1 MPAVTFTV
9 PVKLLDYGNQPRVG
23 IEIVAAPIPAVKKDS
38 EAAYGTEPEAP
49 LTDESGLATLT
60 LISLPGL
67 WYRISGKGINAV
79 RFAAYIPDPE
89 DPRTGTVFPPETVIQ
104 FEDIM
109 DESPTPGYSGVVWA
123 GLSAYDV
130 AVAEGFVGT
139 EAEWLTSLEGLT
151 AYEVAVAEG
160 FVGDEVAWLASL
172 VGPVGDDA
180 YEVAVTEGFVGDRDA
195 WLASLVG
202 PQGDTAYEVAVAEG
216 FVGTEAEWL
225 ETLIGP
231 MSSLVEGTA
240 TTGAP
245 GTDMDFTITGAPP
258 VQTLNLTIPR
268 GDVGPAGPPNVLTEG
283 TATASAPGSDPDFTI
298 TGTSPEQVL
307 NLVLPRGEQGPQG
320 YTRYLVQ
327 DGAAYPARPFPTEVP
342 VTFVGSANPDLLGVM
357 VVGDSWI
364 NTAADAV
371 VPYVKHYDGAGSPNG
386 VVTAQIGSRYIDVNA
401 TCGAVEWIKM
411 SGSGNTGWEVST
423 GDTGWRNVSSL
434 LINGWELSGTGGRV
448 CLRRIGRTVWI
459 YGALSSVSATGQN
472 ALTLPSGFLPLA
484 GDTTLGWWSLS
495 GSNGATAPVLM
506 EAHNT
511 LGVIRSALAAYSGEA
526 NARFAGSFPAR
537 DAWPTTL
544 PGTAT

>member
-268 GDVGPAGPPNVLTEG
+268 GNTGNPSDYELRG
-283 TATASAPGSDPDFTI
+283 TG
-298 TGTSPEQVL
+298 SPE
-307 NLVLPRGEQGPQG
+307 
-320 YTRYLVQ
+320 
-327 DGAAYPARPFPTEVP
+327 
-342 VTFVGSANPDLLGVM
+342 
-357 VVGDSWI
+357 
-364 NTAADAV
+364 
-371 VPYVKHYDGAGSPNG
+371 G
-386 VVTAQIGSRYIDVNA
+386 VVTAPVGTYYTDTALTN
-401 TCGAVEWIKM
+401 GALRWAKKT
-411 SGSGNTGWEVST
+411 GTGNTGWKVVS
-423 GDTGWRNVSSL
+423 GDTGWRKVVGWTSAGVITGTMPTNLNAASGVAGGVFMRRANDQVQFSLVAGVAASASSIAGAIPDGFSSGQVPYPQA
-434 LINGWELSGTGGRV
+434 LIAAYT
-448 CLRRIGRTVWI
+448 
-459 YGALSSVSATGQN
+459 
-472 ALTLPSGFLPLA
+472 
-484 GDTTLGWWSLS
+484 S
-495 GSNGATAPVLM
+495 GSVLTTRTLQAGLITWTIPSPTSGDQFTIGSAYGSTASWL
-506 EAHNT
+506 T
-511 LGVIRSALAAYSGEA
+511 SQ
-526 NARFAGSFPAR
+526 
-537 DAWPTTL
+537 AWPTTL
-544 PGTAT
+544 PGTAA